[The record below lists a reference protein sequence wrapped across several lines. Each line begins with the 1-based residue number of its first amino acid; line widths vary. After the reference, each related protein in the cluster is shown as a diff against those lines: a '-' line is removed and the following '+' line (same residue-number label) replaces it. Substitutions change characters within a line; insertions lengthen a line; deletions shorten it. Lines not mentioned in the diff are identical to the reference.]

1 MTDPNDPD
9 LLQELRLMAGRVDP
23 VPDEVVAAARSAI
36 LWRTIDAELAELTA
50 DSSVEDNRLVGVRG
64 AAALPLVLS
73 FEVGGQTLELEIS
86 ETGTTR
92 RLLGQLIPGQPGQVV
107 VHHGRG
113 EEVVAADEVGRFDL
127 ASVPA
132 GPVRVRW
139 QRTADPTEQM
149 VATDWFLV

>member
-1 MTDPNDPD
+1 MTDPDD
-9 LLQELRLMAGRVDP
+9 TELLQELRLMAGRVDP
-23 VPDEVVAAARSAI
+23 VPHEVVAAARSAI

-50 DSSVEDNRLVGVRG
+50 DSSVDDNRLVGVRG
-64 AAALPLVLS
+64 TALPLMLS
-73 FEVGGQTLELEIS
+73 FEVGGQTLELEVS

-92 RLLGQLIPGQPGQVV
+92 RLLGQLIPGQPGEVI

-113 EEVVAADEVGRFDL
+113 EEVVRADEVGRFDL

-139 QRTADPTEQM
+139 RRTADPAEEM